1 MTSRAFAEL
10 ATCRLGR
17 RVQSPAGQEKLVCD
31 RLDDSRPQ
39 FDDETVCSAAAYH
52 LLVAAAIF

>member
-10 ATCRLGR
+10 ATSRLVR

-39 FDDETVCSAAAYH
+39 FDDYT
-52 LLVAAAIF
+52 LLFRGSISPIG

>member
-1 MTSRAFAEL
+1 MTSRVFAEL
-10 ATCRLGR
+10 AKSRLVR

-39 FDDETVCSAAAYH
+39 FDDETVSSAAAYH